1 LNKYEAVI
9 GLEVHVEL
17 DTDAKIFCPSSTVF
31 GARHNAQVCPV
42 CLGLPGTLPVL
53 NRKVVEYGIRVA
65 LALDCSLARFS
76 KFDRKNYFYPDLPKN
91 YQISQFDLP
100 LAYEGRLDYETD
112 DGARHRCGVVRV
124 HMEEDAGKLI
134 HRAGAANAPPYSLVD
149 YNRTGVPLLEIVSAP
164 DIRSAEEARAYLNE
178 LKTVIQYTGV
188 SDCKME
194 EGSLRCDANV
204 SVRPR
209 GEEILGTK
217 AEIKNLNSFRAV
229 QRALEYEIDRQ
240 IGRLEAGQ
248 RIVQET
254 RSWDEEK
261 AVTVSMRSKEEAHDY
276 RYFPEPDLVPLVI
289 SPSWVEDVRRALPE
303 LPQTKR
309 ERYLK
314 EFRLPPHDIRVLT
327 ASPGL
332 ARYFEEGVRLFPE
345 PKAVANWVLGD
356 LSRLLNAA
364 QVKIE
369 DCRVRPADLCDLLRL
384 IGDGTVSGKIAKA
397 VLEEMFTSGKE
408 ARTVIA
414 EKGLVQITDAGA
426 LKEVVDEVIAG
437 HPDTVQ
443 DYRNGKTR
451 ALGFLVGQVMKSTGG
466 RANPSL
472 VNDLLKERLG

>member
-17 DTDAKIFCPSSTVF
+17 QTDSKIFCPSSTEF
-31 GARHNAQVCPV
+31 GSRHNSQVCPV

-65 LALDCSLARFS
+65 LALNCSVARFS

-91 YQISQFDLP
+91 YQISQYDLP
-100 LAYEGRLDYETD
+100 LAYEGHLDYETD
-112 DGARHRCGVVRV
+112 DGAVHRCGIVRV

-134 HRAGAANAPPYSLVD
+134 HREGSENEPPYSLVD

-209 GEEILGTK
+209 GEETLGTK
-217 AEIKNLNSFRAV
+217 TEIKNLNSFRAV
-229 QRALEYEIDRQ
+229 QRALAYEIERQ
-240 IGRLEAGQ
+240 IGRLETGQ

-261 AVTVSMRSKEEAHDY
+261 GVTMSMRSKEEAHDY

-289 SPSWVEDVRRALPE
+289 SPSWVDDVRRELPE
-303 LPQTKR
+303 LPRAKR
-309 ERYLK
+309 DRYLK
-314 EFRLPPHDIRVLT
+314 EYQLPAYDTRVLT
-327 ASPGL
+327 GSPSL
-332 ARYFEEGVRLFPE
+332 AGYFEECVRLYPE
-345 PKAVANWVLGD
+345 PKAVANWVMGD

-364 QVKIE
+364 QVAIE
-369 DCRVRPADLCDLLRL
+369 DCRVRPAGLCALLRL
-384 IGDGTVSGKIAKA
+384 IDDGTISGKIAKA
-397 VLEEMFTSGKE
+397 VLEEMFTTGKDP
-408 ARTVIA
+408 RTVIA
-414 EKGLVQITDAGA
+414 EKGLVQITDTSA
-426 LKEVVDEVIAG
+426 LEIVIDEVIAG
-437 HPDTVQ
+437 HPDTVR

-451 ALGFLVGQVMKSTGG
+451 ALGFLVGQVMKLTGG
-466 RANPSL
+466 RANPNL
-472 VNDLLKERLG
+472 VNDLLKKRLD

>member
-1 LNKYEAVI
+1 MNKYEAVI

-17 DTDAKIFCPSSTVF
+17 ETDAKIFCPSSTVF
-31 GARHNAQVCPV
+31 GARHNSQVCPV

-65 LALDCSLARFS
+65 LALDCSIARFS

-112 DGARHRCGVVRV
+112 DGAPHRCGVVRV

-134 HRAGAANAPPYSLVD
+134 HRAGSANAPPYSLVD

-204 SVRPR
+204 SVRPQ
-209 GEEILGTK
+209 GEETLGTK
-217 AEIKNLNSFRAV
+217 TEIKNLNSFRAV

-261 AVTVSMRSKEEAHDY
+261 GVTVSMRSKEEAHDY

-303 LPQTKR
+303 LPQAKR

-332 ARYFEEGVRLFPE
+332 ARYFEEGMRLFPE

-364 QVKIE
+364 QVEIE
-369 DCRVRPADLCDLLRL
+369 DCRVRPAGLCDLLRL

-451 ALGFLVGQVMKSTGG
+451 ALGFLVGRVMQSTGG